1 MMNILLK
8 FSIYIICLLL
18 FSVTAFS
25 QFANVQFEISGKVL
39 DENTKQPVSFLQV
52 AAFKGEETIPLASA
66 ETDLNGNFSLPINKG
81 IYTLKFFLLGYEDKS
96 IPNVLVE
103 SNVNLGEI
111 SIADESM
118 ELGEVVVQSSKL
130 QMRTNVEGLSINP
143 DQNLS
148 NLGGTL
154 LDILRN
160 TPSVSV
166 SDDGSVSL
174 RGSSGTNVLINGR
187 NSSLTQNLDR
197 IPASAIEQIKI
208 INNPNAR
215 YDAEAE
221 AGIIDI
227 ILKKGD
233 NLGTNAN
240 IDALYGTRGRMNLG
254 AQLNHRSVEFNI
266 YGGYNLRRWLNV
278 GTRIRDREIFGDG
291 EFLRQETASQSDN
304 LGHNF
309 TYGGDYYFGKNI
321 LSYEGVYSTSL
332 DKDLN
337 TLYSRLTGIE
347 SGQLLQEYVR
357 RNTESETDDG
367 LDNALIYERTF
378 DNKERSFKM
387 IASQSYTNQYKTQ
400 QIDIFRDVQTPGFDP
415 EGQERAFTDEKR
427 FNYIFQADYIHPLN
441 ESMKMEAG
449 LKSNIRNFE
458 YDYDFARFNEV
469 GQIFE
474 EDPAVSNRF
483 DYKDRIHAAYF
494 ILSRSS
500 AKWDVTVGL
509 RGELTNFETYLYNTD
524 QRNNQNYFNLFPSV
538 QMLYRLD
545 DQHAAKFTYSRRID
559 RPTAWR
565 LNPFPDI
572 TDSLNVR
579 RGNPNLQPELINSL
593 ELGHI
598 FEQDKAS
605 FTTNFFYR
613 QVNGQLDFITYVEDG
628 ISYSQPENL
637 NSAESYGVEA
647 IGVSEFATW
656 LTLTGS
662 ATAFM
667 IDVDGSNISD
677 EFINS
682 GVAFNTKITTD
693 FRLPLGFTLQFVFN
707 YDSPEIEAQG
717 RDLEQY
723 FMDASIQKTL
733 FNKKASVSLSVSDI
747 FDTRR
752 FAGNSLTDTF
762 SQTFYSKRETRIFL
776 LSAKYSI

>member
-1 MMNILLK
+1 MNILIK
-8 FSIYIICLLL
+8 YSIYTFILL
-18 FSVTAFS
+18 FFS
-25 QFANVQFEISGKVL
+25 ATTFAQYDIELLTVSGKVL
-39 DENTKQPVSFLQV
+39 DEKTNQPVSFLQV
-52 AAFKGEETIPLASA
+52 AAFTGEQTTPLVSA
-66 ETDLNGNFSLPINKG
+66 ETDLDGNFSMKINTG
-81 IYTLKFFLLGYEDKS
+81 TYTIKFFLLGYEDLV
-96 IPNVLVE
+96 IPNVIVD
-103 SNVNLGEI
+103 SDVDMGEI
-111 SIADESM
+111 ELADESM
-118 ELGEVVVQSSKL
+118 QLGEVVVQSSKL
-130 QMRTNVEGLSINP
+130 QMRTNVEGLTINP

-254 AQLNHRSVEFNI
+254 AQLNHRAIEFNI

-278 GTRIRDREIFGDG
+278 GTRVRDREIFGEG

-321 LSYEGVYSTSL
+321 LSYEGVYNTSL
-332 DKDLN
+332 DNDLN
-337 TLYSRLTGIE
+337 TLYSRLTSLE
-347 SGQLLQEYVR
+347 SGELLQEYVR

-387 IASQSYTNQYKTQ
+387 MASQSYTNQYKTQ
-400 QIDIFRDVQTPGFDP
+400 QIEIFRDVQIPGFDP

-427 FNYIFQADYIHPLN
+427 FNYIFQGDYIHPIN

-458 YDYDFARFNEV
+458 YDYDFARFNEP

-474 EDPAVSNRF
+474 EDPAISNRF
-483 DYKDRIHAAYF
+483 DYRDRIHAAYV
-494 ILSRSS
+494 ILARTSG
-500 AKWDVTVGL
+500 KWDITAGL
-509 RGELTNFETYLYNTD
+509 RGELTNFETYLHNTD
-524 QRNNQNYFNLFPSV
+524 QRNTQNYFNLFPSL
-538 QMLYRLD
+538 QTLYRLND
-545 DQHAAKFTYSRRID
+545 KHAAKFTYSRRID

-579 RGNPNLQPELINSL
+579 RGNPNLRPELINSL

-598 FEQDKAS
+598 FEVDKAS

-637 NSAESYGVEA
+637 NSAESYGMEA
-647 IGVSEFATW
+647 IGVSEFASW
-656 LTLTGS
+656 ITLTGS
-662 ATAFM
+662 ATAFI

-677 EFINS
+677 EFVNS
-682 GVAFNTKITTD
+682 GVAFNTKITSD
-693 FRLPLGFTLQFVFN
+693 FRLPLGFTLQLVFN

-733 FNKKASVSLSVSDI
+733 FNKKASVSLSVRDI

-762 SQTFYSKRETRIFL
+762 SQTFYSKRETRIIL